1 MKLLDIKNPIKKIEK
16 KYNNQMILNL
26 NVKNKTI
33 YNQVEK
39 EYNYSD
45 QKKNKDVKSR
55 KNLMFSN
62 FHLKEEVL
70 LGIFEIGYKF
80 PSPIQEESIP
90 LALTGRDILARAKN
104 GTGKTSAF
112 LIPALNII
120 EPEKSHIQ
128 VLVLVPTRELALQI
142 SYVCKKLGKYING
155 LEVMVTTGGTSLQND
170 IIRMCQKIHV
180 LIGTPGRILDLLK
193 KGISDLKLCKI
204 LILDEA
210 DKLLSCEFTGII
222 ENISKN
228 YMVSN
233 KQTILLSATFPH
245 CIKKFKNSI
254 MNNPYEI
261 NLMKE
266 LTLIGIL
273 QYYAFLEESKKIH
286 CINALFKKIQIR
298 QSIIFCNS
306 VNRVELLAKRI
317 SQLGHSCYYIHAK
330 MPQSHRNRIFHEF
343 RTGKCR
349 NLVSSD
355 LFTRGIDIQ
364 AINLVVNF
372 DLPKSSET
380 YLHRIGRSGRF
391 GNQGIAV
398 SFVTIEDKIDL
409 YRIEREL
416 GTEILPIPAF
426 IETNLL

>member
-1 MKLLDIKNPIKKIEK
+1 MNMNLNSKSKSIFNEVEEHNIKINQKKTNDVIPRKKI
-16 KYNNQMILNL
+16 NF
-26 NVKNKTI
+26 
-33 YNQVEK
+33 
-39 EYNYSD
+39 SD
-45 QKKNKDVKSR
+45 
-55 KNLMFSN
+55 
-62 FHLKEEVL
+62 FHLKEEIL
-70 LGIFEIGYKF
+70 LGILEMGYKI

-90 LALTGRDILARAKN
+90 LALSGRDILARAKN

-112 LIPALNII
+112 LIPSLHMV
-120 EPEKSHIQ
+120 EPEHIHIQ
-128 VLVLVPTRELALQI
+128 VLVLVPTRELALQT

-170 IIRMCQKIHV
+170 IIRMCQKIHI

-193 KGISDLKLCKI
+193 KCITNLKNCKI

-228 YMVSN
+228 HMASN
-233 KQTILLSATFPH
+233 KQTMLLSATFPIG
-245 CIKKFKNSI
+245 IKEFKNSI

-266 LTLIGIL
+266 LTLFGIL

-286 CINALFKKIQIR
+286 CINALFKKIHIK

-364 AINLVVNF
+364 AINLVVNY

-391 GNQGIAV
+391 GNEGIAV
-398 SFVTIEDKIDL
+398 SFVTKEDKVDL

-426 IETNLL
+426 IDTNIL